1 MVGHSTRATSRSGV
15 WADRNFPSIPGSCS
29 RTYRRGA
36 AKTRGKTSLTTLDRG
51 VVPMKKL
58 MFTLAPLVF
67 VIAACGTSAET
78 ERKLA
83 ELEQVNAQKDSLMQE
98 VAISSRLISDVNTEL
113 AKARVRNNRLH
124 VTSESPA
131 MAANDTLIAKLRY
144 VVARVGETERAL
156 SDSRERIKGLTALS
170 DSLRSTYDTTV
181 GNLQSMVAT
190 QKTTIDLLTER
201 VNELT
206 TENVALRD
214 SLSTGYYVI
223 GTRSELKKKG
233 ILTEQGGGRVL
244 FILWR
249 TGKTLQPA
257 RNLDPS
263 LFTAI
268 DTRQVTQIPLPSEK
282 REYRVASLQ
291 DLSYIAEQREHNVY
305 SGVSNLTITSPA
317 DFWRT
322 SKFLIIILEGS
333 SSSVATAPSSSES
346 QVTSR

>member
-1 MVGHSTRATSRSGV
+1 M
-15 WADRNFPSIPGSCS
+15 
-29 RTYRRGA
+29 
-36 AKTRGKTSLTTLDRG
+36 KSLRVTF
-51 VVPMKKL
+51 V
-58 MFTLAPLVF
+58 ALVF
-67 VIAACGTSAET
+67 AVAACGTSAET

-98 VAISSRLISDVNTEL
+98 VALSSSLLTDINVEL
-113 AKARVRNNRLH
+113 AKVRVRNNRLK
-124 VTSESPA
+124 VSSESPITA
-131 MAANDTLIAKLRY
+131 SRDTMIAKLRY
-144 VVARVGETERAL
+144 VVTRVRETENAL
-156 SDSRERIKGLTALS
+156 NQSRQRIKNLTALS
-170 DSLRSTYDTTV
+170 DSLRATLDSTV
-181 GNLQSMVAT
+181 GNLQTVIAT

-268 DTRQVTQIPLPSEK
+268 DTRQVTQIPLPSGK

-333 SSSVATAPSSSES
+333 SSTVAATSASSES